1 MTPVDILNCLSIGA
15 TLGLTVLAAALALDS
30 RTGAS
35 RCLAGFFACVALDA
49 LFGGIPSAARAWLS
63 EDALRWFRVVVV
75 PNAYL
80 LGPLLYGYAKALTSA
95 APSVD
100 VRRDLRHAL
109 PCAVVLAFSLGNA
122 LAAFD
127 RSPTGRML
135 VQFTLHAWVLQG
147 VPYLVL
153 AARRTYAARPLLEQ
167 VNADEAALHLAWLRR
182 LVAVIGAMWLLEA
195 IDRIPRVAGL
205 AGYEGFNL
213 ALAWL
218 TFGALFLLAWF
229 ALRQRVLIP
238 PEVNESLPIGD
249 ESPVAR
255 YERSGLDPAQC
266 ARIADELARLMRSE
280 HLYADSR
287 FDLRELSRRSG
298 WPPSYISQ
306 ALNQGLRQNFFE
318 FVNGFRIAAAQRCLA
333 DPDDRRTTLDIA
345 LACGFGSKSTF
356 NAVFKRMSGMTPRE
370 FRRSAS
376 SC

>member
-1 MTPVDILNCLSIGA
+1 MTAVHILNALSIGA
-15 TLGLTVLAAALALDS
+15 TLGLTALAAALAFAS
-30 RTGAS
+30 RTRAS
-35 RCLAGFFACVALDA
+35 GYLAGFFACVTLDS
-49 LFGGIPSAARAWLS
+49 LFGGIPFALREWLS

-95 APSVD
+95 GPGVQ
-100 VRRDLRHAL
+100 VRRHLRHAL
-109 PCAVVLAFSLGNA
+109 PCAVVLALSLGNA

-127 RSPTGRML
+127 RSSIGRML

-153 AARRTYAARPLLEQ
+153 AARRTYTARPLLEQ

-238 PEVNESLPIGD
+238 PEVTESLPTG
-249 ESPVAR
+249 EEGAVAR

-266 ARIADELARLMRSE
+266 ARIADELAQLMRSG

-318 FVNGFRIAAAQRCLA
+318 FVNGFRIAAAQQCLA

-370 FRRSAS
+370 FRRGAS
-376 SC
+376 SR